1 MITFLC
7 SLGCFAR
14 PFLPL
19 DWESVGFFF
28 LSFRFMVLGHDS
40 FERLASFQSSI
51 VYYYYYYFSFLSLSL
66 SVFGVARCMYVSCF
80 ASTLAAAG
88 LEMNACRPPPPPPYP
103 STSNAPLAFPRTLRS
118 NDGTDDSGRGGR
130 LERIIIIISSSSRRL
145 GERASVPNES
155 EGRPRPWGGHGNARG
170 ASTKTFYKRLGT
182 FRFRRRPQSPA
193 PFLPVAH
200 TAAAPAAAWWH
211 FPSPCLGLVS
221 LGKAARSIGQGRGEG
236 GRAVRIGCQ
245 VFER

>member
-1 MITFLC
+1 MV
-7 SLGCFAR
+7 S
-14 PFLPL
+14 
-19 DWESVGFFF
+19 FFF
-28 LSFRFMVLGHDS
+28 LFDS
-40 FERLASFQSSI
+40 WFWATTHSSAWPLSNLPLSI
-51 VYYYYYYFSFLSLSL
+51 IIIIFPSFLSLSL

-88 LEMNACRPPPPPPYP
+88 LEMNACRPPPPPPPYP

-236 GRAVRIGCQ
+236 GRAVRIGCR